1 MRLPVWIKK
10 NWDRTATDRSLALTD
25 LERSLIGKVAEK
37 LAPESNDLLQR
48 QLREEYLV
56 DRSNDRIS
64 SIYFYR
70 LPDALLIPDAE
81 FQDLLYK
88 VKMKVDGRAQTN
100 RVTFYKGHIFGV
112 ELRKPRKDYRNAK
125 IEILDVVK
133 GEPKN
138 TLTAVID
145 RAAHGKS

>member
-112 ELRKPRKDYRNAK
+112 ELRKPRKEYRNAE